1 MFWEASC
8 SLGANRKRGWL
19 DILCE
24 IRCEETLMMM
34 LTFCESE
41 MVPHVR
47 GVSVVLRGVLGLDEK
62 SRNHNAEAFC
72 WPLGIGGWQWL
83 WREVVSPQL
92 SV

>member
-1 MFWEASC
+1 MFRKAGC

-24 IRCEETLMMM
+24 IRCEETLIMM

-41 MVPHVR
+41 MVPHVI
-47 GVSVVLRGVLGLDEK
+47 GVSVVLKGGLGLDEK
-62 SRNHNAEAFC
+62 SGNYNAEAFC
-72 WPLGIGGWQWL
+72 WPLGIGGWRWL
-83 WREVVSPQL
+83 WREVVSSQL